1 MRKDHEILGDLYCE
15 QVLNEGPFR
24 NAAIGAAALATSGFL
39 GGNNAKAED
48 SAPKSPMVQQAQA
61 ASQQHAQTV
70 SQAPSLLKNTQG
82 LNQLATQIKQDR
94 NVVNKPLFIKTLCQ
108 LYKINDDSEALNDAI
123 LKDVNTFE
131 KTFDNYEK
139 GTDPYFVMDYLSSH
153 GDELRGYI
161 KNVVDGS
168 NWQQKE
174 IDAAYLRPR

>member
-15 QVLNEGPFR
+15 QVLNEGPLR
-24 NAAIGAAALATSGFL
+24 SAAIGAAALASGFL
-39 GGNNAKAED
+39 GGNAKADD
-48 SAPKSPMVQQAQA
+48 SAPKSPIVQHAQA
-61 ASQQHAQTV
+61 ARQQHTQTV

-82 LNQLATQIKQDR
+82 LNQLATQIKQDKD
-94 NVVNKPLFIKTLCQ
+94 VVNKPLFIKTLCQ
-108 LYKINDDSEALNDAI
+108 LYKIHDDSEALNDAI

-139 GTDPYFVMDYLSSH
+139 GTDAYFVMDYLSSH
-153 GDELRGYI
+153 DDELRGYI

-174 IDAAYLRPR
+174 IDAAYHRPR